1 MALGGA
7 GQPAQDVQHQ
17 VETVQAVEHGHI
29 EGRGDGALFLVSV
42 DMEVLVV
49 GPPVGEAMDQGRIP
63 VEGEDDG
70 PVPGEQGVEGWIAQ
84 AMGVHGV
91 GLQLHEVH
99 HVHHPHLHP
108 GYAVAEDGHGRQSLQ
123 GRHIP
128 ATSEDHVPAPQTVGQ
143 HGEKTVGVR
152 REIGPD
158 DGGLLVD
165 HMVEEPGIL
174 VGGTVVVLAPD
185 VAGQEVVERRQGAP
199 PRQLGGDFQPLGVL
213 VEHGVHHVDEGL
225 VRIEQR

>member
-70 PVPGEQGVEGWIAQ
+70 PVPGEEPVELRIAQ
-84 AMGVHGV
+84 PVRVLGLW
-91 GLQLHEVH
+91 LQLHEVDD
-99 HVHHPHLHP
+99 VHDADWQR
-108 GYAVAEDGHGRQSLQ
+108 GQMFAQNGNGGERLQ
-123 GRHIP
+123 RG
-128 ATSEDHVPAPQTVGQ
+128 HVPAAG
-143 HGEKTVGVR
+143 HDH
-152 REIGPD
+152 IGRA
-158 DGGLLVD
+158 GL
-165 HMVEEPGIL
+165 I
-174 VGGTVVVLAPD
+174 
-185 VAGQEVVERRQGAP
+185 VAGP
-199 PRQLGGDFQPLGVL
+199 
-213 VEHGVHHVDEGL
+213 
-225 VRIEQR
+225 